1 MTIASGT
8 STTTELVTLY
18 QQTAKLEVML
28 RSYNQGDALG
38 GAAGGKPGRFTAAEV
53 DAQITAT
60 QAAITA
66 VNAA

>member
-8 STTTELVTLY
+8 STTAELVTLY
-18 QQTAKLEVML
+18 RESAKLEVML

-38 GAAGGKPGRFTAAEV
+38 GAAGGKPGRFTAAVV
-53 DAQITAT
+53 DAQIAAV

-66 VNAA
+66 VNA